1 MGAGEIAAPGYRYHS
16 LNLALPDPQQF
27 PSVLFKDQGV
37 FPGQSEGYAY
47 LGAGM
52 IVLIAVSI
60 ILAPSS
66 LFHSKSVSLWPLWL
80 VAALSFTLAI
90 SAKVTLGSSVLLDLS
105 LPDGLERLLSTF
117 RASGRLFWVGYYI
130 VFCRSFAAA
139 SRILSRERLTIV
151 LAACCCRSSTARP
164 LDGRS
169 PDAQFETAAEVR
181 LKSPF

>member
-1 MGAGEIAAPGYRYHS
+1 MLLDSSNWTWEPASILRGLS
-16 LNLALPDPQQF
+16 LPLAESCGSFDPQQF

-130 VFCRSFAAA
+130 VFFA
-139 SRILSRERLTIV
+139 LSRR
-151 LAACCCRSSTARP
+151 RP
-164 LDGRS
+164 GFF
-169 PDAQFETAAEVR
+169 PENA
-181 LKSPF
+181 